1 MKDGKIISD
10 TEGMSKVLN
19 EYFGTVFTKEDMRN
33 MPKRCDTG
41 NRVQLEQ
48 IVVTEEQV
56 TQAIK
61 VLQENKAPGVD
72 GLNSTFIKGCKDGL
86 IRPLVLLFNKSLAT
100 GKIPQ
105 DWRRANVSALFKKGS
120 KKEPGNYRPVS
131 LTCQICKL
139 LERILRDVIVGY
151 LEKQKLIGDSQHG
164 FRKGKSCLTNLLEFM
179 QVLTE
184 GVDQGEEMD
193 VIYLDFQKA
202 FDKVPHKRLLLK
214 LGDLGIGGEIARWIE
229 HWLEERKQR
238 VVLNECSSEW
248 IDVTSGVP
256 QGSVL
261 GPILFVMY
269 INDLDE
275 GIKNELWKFAD
286 DTKLMG
292 KCSDLRGVADIREDL
307 EKLCVWADKW
317 QMAFNTEKCK
327 VMHVGKNNGEAK
339 YMMGNK
345 EITKVKEE
353 KDLGVLVCQ
362 NLKVAKQCGQAAKKG
377 NQILG
382 MISRAFVSRNRFII
396 TKLYKALVRPHLDY
410 CIQAWRPHLAKDV
423 DILERVQQR
432 MTRMVEGCG
441 DLSYE
446 ERLARIGLTTLET
459 RRVRADLIE
468 VYKIVKGCDRV
479 DENRLFQRCRQ
490 GLEGHYEGRTRGNVY
505 KLQKKRFRLDIAKY
519 NFGNRV
525 VNEWNKLPDKIVRI
539 EELENFK
546 GELDKYLG
554 HTRGFK

>member
-1 MKDGKIISD
+1 
-10 TEGMSKVLN
+10 
-19 EYFGTVFTKEDMRN
+19 
-33 MPKRCDTG
+33 
-41 NRVQLEQ
+41 
-48 IVVTEEQV
+48 
-56 TQAIK
+56 
-61 VLQENKAPGVD
+61 VD
-72 GLNSTFIKGCKDGL
+72 RLNSTFIKGCKDGL

-269 INDLDE
+269 
-275 GIKNELWKFAD
+275 
-286 DTKLMG
+286 
-292 KCSDLRGVADIREDL
+292 RVA
-307 EKLCVWADKW
+307 
-317 QMAFNTEKCK
+317 
-327 VMHVGKNNGEAK
+327 
-339 YMMGNK
+339 
-345 EITKVKEE
+345 
-353 KDLGVLVCQ
+353 
-362 NLKVAKQCGQAAKKG
+362 
-377 NQILG
+377 
-382 MISRAFVSRNRFII
+382 
-396 TKLYKALVRPHLDY
+396 
-410 CIQAWRPHLAKDV
+410 
-423 DILERVQQR
+423 
-432 MTRMVEGCG
+432 
-441 DLSYE
+441 
-446 ERLARIGLTTLET
+446 
-459 RRVRADLIE
+459 
-468 VYKIVKGCDRV
+468 
-479 DENRLFQRCRQ
+479 
-490 GLEGHYEGRTRGNVY
+490 
-505 KLQKKRFRLDIAKY
+505 QKKTS
-519 NFGNRV
+519 
-525 VNEWNKLPDKIVRI
+525 P
-539 EELENFK
+539 
-546 GELDKYLG
+546 
-554 HTRGFK
+554 